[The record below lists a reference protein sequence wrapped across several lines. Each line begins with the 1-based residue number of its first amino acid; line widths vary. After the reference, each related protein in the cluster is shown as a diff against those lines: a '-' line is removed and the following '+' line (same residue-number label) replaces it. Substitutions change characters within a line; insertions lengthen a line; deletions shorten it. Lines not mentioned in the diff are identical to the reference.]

1 MSDSDTETADNSQKD
16 GTETAE
22 ARLERTGLSSLQLAD
37 DASAAVAKTENRVA
51 LQRLQEK
58 VVAEE
63 FLHPASIPH
72 MTIAVLITENGFAL
86 VGKAA
91 PADAENYNEE
101 LGQKFAREDA
111 MRQLWPLEAYLLRQ
125 SMWEKSQES

>member
-1 MSDSDTETADNSQKD
+1 MTDSK
-16 GTETAE
+16 TETAE
-22 ARLERTGLSSLQLAD
+22 NTQKAGTETDEERFARTSLSSLQMDD
-37 DASAAVAKTENRVA
+37 DASKAVQKTDNRVA
-51 LQRLQEK
+51 LSRLQEK

-63 FLHPASIPH
+63 FIHPASIPH
-72 MTIAVLITENGFAL
+72 MTIAVLTTENGFAL

-101 LGQKFAREDA
+101 LGQRFAREDA

-125 SMWEKSQES
+125 SMWEKEQD

>member
-1 MSDSDTETADNSQKD
+1 MTDSK
-16 GTETAE
+16 TETAE
-22 ARLERTGLSSLQLAD
+22 NTQKAGTETDEERFARTSLSSLQMDD
-37 DASAAVAKTENRVA
+37 DASKAVQKTDNRVA
-51 LQRLQEK
+51 LSRLQEK

-63 FLHPASIPH
+63 FIHPASIPH
-72 MTIAVLITENGFAL
+72 MTIAVLTTENGFAL

-111 MRQLWPLEAYLLRQ
+111 MRQFWPLEAYLLRQ
-125 SMWEKSQES
+125 SMWEKEQD